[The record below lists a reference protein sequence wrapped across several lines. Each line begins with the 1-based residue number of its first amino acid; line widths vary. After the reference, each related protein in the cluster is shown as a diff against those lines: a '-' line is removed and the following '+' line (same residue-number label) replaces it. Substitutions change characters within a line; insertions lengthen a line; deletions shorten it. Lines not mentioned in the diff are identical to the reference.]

1 MWAIVV
7 KEFRQLRRD
16 RRTVAMLFLLPFLFL
31 IVFGYAASFDVKT
44 VPTVVVGPMAGA
56 VRGGLPPQLDV
67 VKADSGG
74 GYREAYDAVRDGT
87 AVVAVVTPTDLTVG
101 KGQILV
107 DGTEIFAA
115 RTAVAALA
123 QLKASNEIGTLK
135 AEVQVAGA
143 KPVLVT
149 PSPGAQPVK
158 VKPGVPADAF
168 TLGGLPVP
176 AVKILFNPELRTSVI
191 MIPGLCGIIL
201 VFVGTVATALGVVR
215 ERQAGTLEQLAVM
228 PFRAWQVF
236 LGKIAPYL
244 LIAVIDMVLIVGA
257 GLLVFNVPFRGS
269 VLTFALG
276 ALLFL
281 FVTLGVGV
289 LISTVSQTQGQAI
302 QLSIMTLLPQIL
314 LSGLFFPLYS
324 MAAGVRWISYILPLT
339 YFVKVARGVMVRGT
353 PFVALWFPL
362 LMLALLGTVVFTLS
376 VLRFRRDLAPAG
388 AKDEGG
394 SDVAGAAEAST

>member
-44 VPTVVVGPMAGA
+44 VPTVVVGPLATTVA
-56 VRGGLPPQLDV
+56 ARLPGQFDV
-67 VKADSGG
+67 VGVHPAE
-74 GYREAYDAVRDGT
+74 GYAEAFNGLRDGK
-87 AVVAVVTPTDLTVG
+87 AIIAIVTPQSVG
-101 KGQILV
+101 GPGAQILI
-107 DGTEIFAA
+107 DGTELLAA
-115 RTAVAALA
+115 RTAITGFSQMKALSTGVPTID
-123 QLKASNEIGTLK
+123 QGPGQTYYVLKLPTLK
-135 AEVQVAGA
+135 V
-143 KPVLVT
+143 
-149 PSPGAQPVK
+149 
-158 VKPGVPADAF
+158 
-168 TLGGLPVP
+168 
-176 AVKILFNPELRTSVI
+176 LFNPELRTSVI

-236 LGKIAPYL
+236 VGKIAPYL

-257 GLLVFNVPFRGS
+257 GMLVFNVPFRGS

-324 MAAGVRWISYILPLT
+324 MAAGVRWIAYVLPLT

-353 PFVALWFPL
+353 PFVELWFPL
-362 LMLALLGTVVFTLS
+362 LMLAVLGAVVFTLS

-388 AKDEGG
+388 AKD
-394 SDVAGAAEAST
+394 DGADAADATKASA

>member
-44 VPTVVVGPMAGA
+44 VPTVVVGPMATTVA
-56 VRGGLPPQLDV
+56 THLPAPFDIVGVHPSDGSTQAFKDL
-67 VKADSGG
+67 
-74 GYREAYDAVRDGT
+74 RDGK
-87 AVVAVVTPTDLTVG
+87 AIIAIVTPSYPASG
-101 KGQILV
+101 SAQILI
-107 DGTEIFAA
+107 DGTELLAA
-115 RTAVAALA
+115 RTAITGFSQMKALSTGVPTID
-123 QLKASNEIGTLK
+123 QGPGQTNYVLKLPTLK
-135 AEVQVAGA
+135 V
-143 KPVLVT
+143 
-149 PSPGAQPVK
+149 
-158 VKPGVPADAF
+158 
-168 TLGGLPVP
+168 
-176 AVKILFNPELRTSVI
+176 LFNPELRTSVI

-236 LGKIAPYL
+236 VGKIAPYL

-257 GLLVFNVPFRGS
+257 GMLVFNVPFRGS

-324 MAAGVRWISYILPLT
+324 MAAGVRWIAYVLPMT

-353 PFVALWFPL
+353 PFLQLWFPL
-362 LMLALLGTVVFTLS
+362 LMLAVLGAVVFTLS

-388 AKDEGG
+388 AKDDGDG
-394 SDVAGAAEAST
+394 ADAADAAEAGA